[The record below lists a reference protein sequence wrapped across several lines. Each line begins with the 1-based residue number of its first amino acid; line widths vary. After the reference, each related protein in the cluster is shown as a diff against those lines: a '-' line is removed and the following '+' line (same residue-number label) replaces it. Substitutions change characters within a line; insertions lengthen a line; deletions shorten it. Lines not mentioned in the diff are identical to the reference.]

1 MVAVD
6 DPVSDMLARIR
17 NALDRSKD
25 RVDIPASKLKEG
37 VSDVL
42 LDEGY
47 ILDHKKIRNPRQG
60 TLRLY
65 LKYGPN
71 DEPIIDTLQK
81 VSKPGRREYVSVDE
95 IEPVKSGLGISI
107 LSTPKGVLSGRDARE
122 ENVGGEYLC
131 KVW

>member
-1 MVAVD
+1 MVDVD

-17 NALDRSKD
+17 NALVRRKD
-25 RVDIPASKLKEG
+25 RVDIPASNLKEG
-37 VSDVL
+37 IGDVL

-47 ILDHKKIRNPRQG
+47 ILEYKKIRNPRQG

-65 LKYGPN
+65 LKYGSD
-71 DEPIIDTLQK
+71 DEPIIDTLRK
-81 VSKPGRREYVSVDE
+81 VSKTGRREYVSVNE
-95 IEPVKSGLGISI
+95 IEPVKNGLGISI
-107 LSTPKGVLSGRDARE
+107 LSTPKGVLSGREARE